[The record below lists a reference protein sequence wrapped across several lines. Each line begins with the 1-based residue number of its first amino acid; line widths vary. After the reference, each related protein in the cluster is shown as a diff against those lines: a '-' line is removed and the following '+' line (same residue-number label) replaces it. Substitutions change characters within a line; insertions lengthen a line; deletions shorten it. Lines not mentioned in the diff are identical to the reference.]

1 MAICHTGGRKLLST
15 LSRSRRLTQCL
26 KNEPKL
32 PPFFILTKGIY
43 SVTFFIKRQ
52 RRGRLFMKKILFI
65 MVVMAIMGNALFAY
79 ARDIS
84 FTQED
89 RDRIIRLEEGQ
100 KSLQRQID
108 DLKISTQRQFDNL
121 YTLILWGFGILFGGM
136 GILIGFV
143 LWDRRTALAPAIK
156 KNKELEERGDLLERA
171 LKEFAKQEPR
181 LAEVL
186 RTMRLM

>member
-1 MAICHTGGRKLLST
+1 
-15 LSRSRRLTQCL
+15 
-26 KNEPKL
+26 
-32 PPFFILTKGIY
+32 
-43 SVTFFIKRQ
+43 
-52 RRGRLFMKKILFI
+52 MKKILLI
-65 MVVMAIMGNALFAY
+65 MVVMAIMGNALSAY
-79 ARDIS
+79 AGDIS

-89 RDRIIRLEEGQ
+89 RDRIIRLEIKVEEGQ
-100 KSLQRQID
+100 KSIQRQID
-108 DLKISTQRQFDNL
+108 DLQRQIGDLKTSIQRQFDNL

-143 LWDRRTALAPAIK
+143 IWDRRTALAPAIK
-156 KNKELEERGDLLERA
+156 KNKELEERGDLLEKA

>member
-1 MAICHTGGRKLLST
+1 
-15 LSRSRRLTQCL
+15 
-26 KNEPKL
+26 
-32 PPFFILTKGIY
+32 
-43 SVTFFIKRQ
+43 
-52 RRGRLFMKKILFI
+52 MKKILLI
-65 MVVMAIMGNALFAY
+65 LVVMAIMGNALSAY
-79 ARDIS
+79 ARDVS

-89 RDRIIRLEEGQ
+89 RDRLIRLETKVDEGQ

-143 LWDRRTALAPAIK
+143 IWDRRTALAPAIK

-171 LKEFAKQEPR
+171 LKEFAKVEPK
-181 LAEVL
+181 LAEILKSL
-186 RTMRLM
+186 RLT

>member
-1 MAICHTGGRKLLST
+1 MRKSLL
-15 LSRSRRLTQCL
+15 L
-26 KNEPKL
+26 
-32 PPFFILTKGIY
+32 
-43 SVTFFIKRQ
+43 
-52 RRGRLFMKKILFI
+52 I
-65 MVVMAIMGNALFAY
+65 MVVMTVMGNALSAY

-89 RDRIIRLEEGQ
+89 RDRIIRLEIKVEEGQ

-108 DLKISTQRQFDNL
+108 DL
-121 YTLILWGFGILFGGM
+121 YALILWGFGILFGGM
-136 GILIGFV
+136 GVLIGFV
-143 LWDRRTALAPAIK
+143 IWDRKTALAPAIK
-156 KNKELEERGDLLERA
+156 KNKELEEREDLLERA